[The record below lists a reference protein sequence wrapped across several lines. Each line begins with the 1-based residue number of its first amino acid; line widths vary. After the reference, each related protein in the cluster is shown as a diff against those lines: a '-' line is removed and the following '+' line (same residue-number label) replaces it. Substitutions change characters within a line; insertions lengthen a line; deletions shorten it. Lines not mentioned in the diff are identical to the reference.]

1 MYWIKQSSLRGL
13 NKQTYIYI
21 YIYLKN
27 VTRLNIIHQLDQQFQ
42 DAKGIVILTLDWWFC
57 FDNRKSNGTYSK
69 TINVLTT
76 FFISY
81 KNSVKLS

>member
-13 NKQTYIYI
+13 NKQTYI

-42 DAKGIVILTLDWWFC
+42 DAKGIVILTLDW
-57 FDNRKSNGTYSK
+57 
-69 TINVLTT
+69 
-76 FFISY
+76 
-81 KNSVKLS
+81 